1 MQSCVYFLDAQFHL
15 SLSTKEPMSSIKF
28 VFLACISSFSFG
40 ALAQDEAGVSP
51 YRPSVSSPAQL
62 PLAGQLELELGV
74 LRNKADSASRDSLPY
89 LFKLAFNKE
98 WGILIGGESY
108 VATKDEFFHK
118 EKGMGDTSIVLKR
131 AFILNETTAVGLEF
145 GTKLAT
151 AKDTI
156 GSGKTDY
163 TLNAI
168 LSKDIEKLHFD
179 GNINITHLGLHDEG
193 SSANLMG
200 WAASFS
206 LPIAEGWQAIAEPS
220 GSHQNG
226 QATNTQI
233 LTALAYSPNKNM
245 TIDFGV
251 SKGLN
256 KLSHGYS
263 LFAGV
268 VIPIAKLW

>member
-1 MQSCVYFLDAQFHL
+1 
-15 SLSTKEPMSSIKF
+15 MSSIEF
-28 VFLACISSFSFG
+28 WGIALISLVSLSAF
-40 ALAQDEAGVSP
+40 AQDQPGVSP

-74 LRNKADSASRDSLPY
+74 LRNKTDNERRDSLPY

-98 WGILIGGESY
+98 WGILFGGESY
-108 VATKDEFFHK
+108 VSNRDDFAHK

-131 AFILNETTAVGLEF
+131 AFILDDSTAIGLEF
-145 GTKLAT
+145 GAKLAT

-163 TLNAI
+163 TINAI

-179 GNINITHLGLHDEG
+179 GNLNVTRLGLNEQG
-193 SSANLMG
+193 TSRNLMG

-206 LPIAEGWQAIAEPS
+206 LPLADKWQVIAEPS

-226 QATNTQI
+226 KPTSTQV
-233 LTALAYSPNKNM
+233 LMALAYSPNKKL

-256 KLSHGYS
+256 KTSQGYAI
-263 LFAGV
+263 FAGLV
-268 VIPIAKLW
+268 MPIAQLW

>member
-1 MQSCVYFLDAQFHL
+1 MSSTKLLGIALVSLA
-15 SLSTKEPMSSIKF
+15 SLSAF
-28 VFLACISSFSFG
+28 
-40 ALAQDEAGVSP
+40 AQDETGVSP

-74 LRNKADSASRDSLPY
+74 LKNKTDNTSRDSQPY

-108 VATKDEFFHK
+108 VSSRDEFAHK
-118 EKGMGDTSIVLKR
+118 ENGVGDTSIVLKR
-131 AFILNETTAVGLEF
+131 AFILDENTAMGLEF

-156 GSGKTDY
+156 GSGETDY
-163 TLNAI
+163 TINAI

-179 GNINITHLGLHDEG
+179 GNLNVTRLGLQEEG
-193 SSANLMG
+193 AARNLLG

-206 LPIAEGWQAIAEPS
+206 LPLADKWQVIGEPS

-226 QATNTQI
+226 KHSSTQI
-233 LTALAYSPNKNM
+233 LTALTYSPSKKL
-245 TIDFGV
+245 TIDFGIA
-251 SKGLN
+251 KGLN
-256 KLSHGYS
+256 KTSQGYT
-263 LFAGV
+263 LFAGL
-268 VIPIAKLW
+268 VIPVAKLW

>member
-1 MQSCVYFLDAQFHL
+1 
-15 SLSTKEPMSSIKF
+15 MSSIKF
-28 VFLACISSFSFG
+28 LGFALLSCFSQSVF
-40 ALAQDEAGVSP
+40 AQDEAGVSP

-74 LRNKADSASRDSLPY
+74 LRNKTDNTSRDSTPY

-108 VATKDEFFHK
+108 VATRDEIAHK
-118 EKGMGDTSIVLKR
+118 EKGVGDTSIVLKR
-131 AFILNETTAVGLEF
+131 AFILDDRTAMGLEF

-163 TLNAI
+163 TVNGI
-168 LSKDIEKLHFD
+168 LSKDLGALHFD
-179 GNINITHLGLHDEG
+179 GNLNLTHLGLHEEG
-193 SSANLMG
+193 AATNLLG

-206 LPIAEGWQAIAEPS
+206 LPLADKWQVIGEPS
-220 GSHQNG
+220 GTHQNG
-226 QATNTQI
+226 KPSSTQI
-233 LTALAYSPNKNM
+233 LTALAYSPSKKL

-256 KLSHGYS
+256 KTSQGYAI
-263 LFAGV
+263 FAGLV
-268 VIPIAKLW
+268 MPIAQLW